1 MSKLRT
7 TAVLMSAAVGLGL
20 MSATAYAG
28 KITFVSWGGSYTA
41 SQVKACIEPYEAK
54 TGQQFNVVDYNGGLA
69 EIRTQV
75 EAGNVQ
81 WDIVDTTPQD
91 ALRGCDEGLL
101 EELDHSQWLPAPDG
115 TPATEDFVEGALSDC
130 YVGNISWATV
140 PAYDKSKIKGNPTT
154 MADFWDVEKYPGRRG
169 LRKVPRV
176 NLEWALMADGVPNEH
191 IYHVLGTKAG
201 QD

>member
-1 MSKLRT
+1 MSKLKT
-7 TAVLMSAAVGLGL
+7 TAVLTSAAIGLGL
-20 MSATAYAG
+20 MSATAFAG

-101 EELDHSQWLPAPDG
+101 VELDPHSGCRPPMAHPPPRISSTVHLATAMWVTSLGPPYLPI
-115 TPATEDFVEGALSDC
+115 TERPSQRL
-130 YVGNISWATV
+130 
-140 PAYDKSKIKGNPTT
+140 
-154 MADFWDVEKYPGRRG
+154 
-169 LRKVPRV
+169 
-176 NLEWALMADGVPNEH
+176 
-191 IYHVLGTKAG
+191 KA
-201 QD
+201 